1 MYHVDQ
7 VKIPLGNSSK
17 ACCVQTPAPSI
28 FSEAS
33 KTLTIVIPAYNEQS
47 RLPSTLD
54 ETMR

>member
-1 MYHVDQ
+1 M
-7 VKIPLGNSSK
+7 
-17 ACCVQTPAPSI
+17 CVQIPAPSI